1 MNFLDFTTPEASTPS
16 NWIVLRVPTGETV
29 TVEPNEYTG
38 KTLRQLFANASGHL
52 GVTVQ
57 DNSLVSTATG
67 NVALDSA
74 PTPGSSYTLI
84 THIAE
89 KG

>member
-1 MNFLDFTTPEASTPS
+1 MNFLDYTTPEASTPS

-38 KTLRQLFANASGHL
+38 KTLRQLFVNASGHL

-57 DNSLVSTATG
+57 DNSLISTATG
-67 NVALDSA
+67 NVSLDSA
-74 PTPGSSYTLI
+74 PTPGSAYTLI